1 MKSRIASTVA
11 GALVACASLS
21 WAQITA
27 PPQPGPPSVQ
37 PMRGPTANPADPL
50 PEGPS
55 TLPGTARPVQRGQA
69 QVQIPFGKIPP
80 LSASASQAARSAE
93 IAERNRIEDAA
104 ARCGAEVNETART
117 ACRKRLAQPAKA
129 QPAASGL

>member
-1 MKSRIASTVA
+1 MRIAPIVA

-37 PMRGPTANPADPL
+37 PMRGPPASSANPL

-55 TLPGTARPVQRGQA
+55 TLPGTAQPVQPGRA
-69 QVQIPFGKIPP
+69 QLQIPFGKIPP
-80 LSASASQAARSAE
+80 LSASASQVARSAQ

-104 ARCGAEVNETART
+104 ARCGAEVNEKART
-117 ACRKRLAQPAKA
+117 ACRKRLAQPAKT